1 MEQFDFLFQK
11 LRMLSKQ
18 FQFLFH
24 LAQILLLIQLSE
36 LQVMLAVKFS
46 FRRLLRKT
54 NLDDLKTKIFYQEK
68 FKIRTLESFELKSLK
83 LDNFR
88 LSSEVPNEVGKFLL
102 KLESFAEVDALPTSI
117 VLSNFIENFPIST
130 VTFQLPFPT
139 TCTPQKLKISLS
151 QKVIYLCTDRI
162 KSCSRIN
169 QRVCWNNLR
178 WTALSNGSSS
188 LCGSLSR

>member
-102 KLESFAEVDALPTSI
+102 K
-117 VLSNFIENFPIST
+117 
-130 VTFQLPFPT
+130 
-139 TCTPQKLKISLS
+139 
-151 QKVIYLCTDRI
+151 
-162 KSCSRIN
+162 
-169 QRVCWNNLR
+169 
-178 WTALSNGSSS
+178 
-188 LCGSLSR
+188 